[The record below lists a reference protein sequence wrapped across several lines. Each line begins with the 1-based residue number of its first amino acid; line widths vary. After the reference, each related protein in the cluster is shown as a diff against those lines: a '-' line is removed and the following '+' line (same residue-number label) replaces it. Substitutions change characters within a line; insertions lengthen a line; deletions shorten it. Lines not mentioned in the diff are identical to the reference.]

1 MTNIISNKKK
11 EKLKKKYEGWAKDLS
26 KKYKDRPMILIIVLI
41 IIQLVILFFIYT
53 RFKSYLKYF
62 TPVMTLVTIFMIVHI
77 IDKDMNP
84 AFKISWM
91 APISIFPAF
100 GTMLY
105 LFLHTFPG
113 NKLGIKSLKENI
125 KKTKPYLFQNKD
137 HLNEME
143 DNEIGR
149 AHV

>member
-77 IDKDMNP
+77 IDKD
-84 AFKISWM
+84 IDR
-91 APISIFPAF
+91 
-100 GTMLY
+100 
-105 LFLHTFPG
+105 
-113 NKLGIKSLKENI
+113 KS
-125 KKTKPYLFQNKD
+125 
-137 HLNEME
+137 
-143 DNEIGR
+143 
-149 AHV
+149 VV